1 MVLILLNSRYNAK
14 DFNAHALNVAIQYQ
28 DDELLL
34 ELLSIQ
40 SHVDIERKLVYH
52 GIQHKTN
59 FSYFLK
65 PAAGNNYRYNNIF
78 PQQSTA
84 IDWNF
89 ENCQLSEI
97 R

>member
-1 MVLILLNSRYNAK
+1 MALSRYNAK
-14 DFNAHALNVAIQYQ
+14 DYNAHALSVAIEYQ
-28 DDELLL
+28 DEELLSI
-34 ELLSIQ
+34 LLSIQ
-40 SHVDIERKLVYH
+40 SHVDLERKLLYR

-59 FSYFLK
+59 FGYFSK

-89 ENCQLSEI
+89 INCELSEI